1 MMVIFAYIEIILIVI
16 NLEKFNNNQKMLPN
30 YVKKQTKN
38 ESESNFNP
46 RSNVRS
52 RFKQLSQMNKHQFKS
67 QESYDNDE
75 YLSDLLNVLRIKSLV
90 VGVGGAGNNTVSRLQ
105 DVGIS
110 DTDTLNINTDA
121 HDLYYSNSSKKILI
135 GKETCNGLGSGN
147 DPTMGHEAA
156 EEDSKRISKSLNAD
170 IIFLTCGLGGGTG
183 TGAAPIVAREAK
195 KKGSMVVSF
204 CSLPFDS
211 EGPERKYRAMRGLR
225 DLATYSDSIIP
236 IPNNNLLQIVP
247 DAPILTCFKIMD
259 EVLVRFIKEVTNL
272 INNCGLVN
280 IDFADVRKVFQ
291 KQGKYPTGL
300 IGLTESFG
308 ETSDLI
314 NKSKLAVHN
323 PLLKPDI
330 EQVDKCLVSV
340 SSDHHLSLSNINN
353 IVSTISN
360 EIPEDAQLKF
370 GTSMDPTLGSKI
382 KIMALGRG
390 PVSPY
395 IKDAF
400 NI

>member
-1 MMVIFAYIEIILIVI
+1 
-16 NLEKFNNNQKMLPN
+16 MLPN
-30 YVKKQTKN
+30 YT
-38 ESESNFNP
+38 ETPPSELNP
-46 RSNVRS
+46 KSSVRS
-52 RFKQLSQMNKHQFKS
+52 RFKQLSRMNKQNYKS

-135 GKETCNGLGSGN
+135 GKEICNGLGSGN
-147 DPTMGHEAA
+147 DPTMGQEAA
-156 EEDSKRISKSLNAD
+156 EEDSKRIAQSLNAD
-170 IIFLTCGLGGGTG
+170 IVFLTCGLGGGTG
-183 TGAAPIVAREAK
+183 TGAAPVVAREAK
-195 KKGSMVVSF
+195 KNGSMVVSF

-211 EGPERKYRAMRGLR
+211 EGSERKYRAMRGLR
-225 DLATYSDSIIP
+225 DLATFSDSIIP

-280 IDFADVRKVFQ
+280 IDFADVKKVFQ

-340 SSDHHLSLSNINN
+340 SSDHHLTLSNIDN
-353 IVSTISN
+353 IISTISR
-360 EIPEDAQLKF
+360 EIPDEAQLKF

-400 NI
+400 NM

>member
-1 MMVIFAYIEIILIVI
+1 
-16 NLEKFNNNQKMLPN
+16 
-30 YVKKQTKN
+30 
-38 ESESNFNP
+38 
-46 RSNVRS
+46 
-52 RFKQLSQMNKHQFKS
+52 
-67 QESYDNDE
+67 
-75 YLSDLLNVLRIKSLV
+75 
-90 VGVGGAGNNTVSRLQ
+90 
-105 DVGIS
+105 
-110 DTDTLNINTDA
+110 
-121 HDLYYSNSSKKILI
+121 
-135 GKETCNGLGSGN
+135 
-147 DPTMGHEAA
+147 
-156 EEDSKRISKSLNAD
+156 
-170 IIFLTCGLGGGTG
+170 
-183 TGAAPIVAREAK
+183 
-195 KKGSMVVSF
+195 
-204 CSLPFDS
+204 
-211 EGPERKYRAMRGLR
+211 
-225 DLATYSDSIIP
+225 
-236 IPNNNLLQIVP
+236 
-247 DAPILTCFKIMD
+247 MD

>member
-1 MMVIFAYIEIILIVI
+1 MID
-16 NLEKFNNNQKMLPN
+16 LEKFNKDQKMLPN
-30 YVKKQTKN
+30 YT
-38 ESESNFNP
+38 ETPPSELNP
-46 RSNVRS
+46 KSSVRS
-52 RFKQLSQMNKHQFKS
+52 RFKQLSRMNKQNYKS

-135 GKETCNGLGSGN
+135 GKEICNGLGSGN
-147 DPTMGHEAA
+147 DPTMGQEAA
-156 EEDSKRISKSLNAD
+156 EEDSKRIAQSLNAD
-170 IIFLTCGLGGGTG
+170 IVFLTCGLGGGTG
-183 TGAAPIVAREAK
+183 TGAAPVVAREAK
-195 KKGSMVVSF
+195 KNGSMVVSF

-211 EGPERKYRAMRGLR
+211 EGSERKYRAMRGLR
-225 DLATYSDSIIP
+225 DLATFSDSIIP

-280 IDFADVRKVFQ
+280 IDFADVKKVFQ

-340 SSDHHLSLSNINN
+340 SSDHHLTLSNIDN
-353 IVSTISN
+353 IISTISR
-360 EIPEDAQLKF
+360 EIPDEAQLKF

-400 NI
+400 NM